1 MEDGIESL
9 LSSFSE
15 KLTHKDVKIVSN
27 PQTRDKLYLYIP
39 KTDGIM
45 MTNNIISNCII
56 SNCIIS
62 NCILFDNIEK
72 IMEHS
77 KQNDGQIAIFTK
89 DTTGAYKFS
98 NLQ

>member
-9 LSSFSE
+9 LSTFSE

-45 MTNNIISNCII
+45 MTNNIISNNII

-89 DTTGAYKFS
+89 DPTGTYKFS

>member
-1 MEDGIESL
+1 MEDGIENLS
-9 LSSFSE
+9 SSFSE
-15 KLTHKDVKIVSN
+15 RLTREIN
-27 PQTRDKLYLYIP
+27 NGDKTIHSVQATNNLYVYIP
-39 KTDGIM
+39 KNEDTIP
-45 MTNNIISNCII
+45 TNNT
-56 SNCIIS
+56 IIS

-77 KQNDGQIAIFTK
+77 KHNTGQIAIFTK